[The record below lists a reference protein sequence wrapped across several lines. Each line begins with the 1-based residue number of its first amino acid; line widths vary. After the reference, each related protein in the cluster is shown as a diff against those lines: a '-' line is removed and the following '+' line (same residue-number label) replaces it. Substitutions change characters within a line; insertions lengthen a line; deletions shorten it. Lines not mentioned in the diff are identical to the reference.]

1 MAKALHTSCHP
12 LVQHTH
18 LTQHLTHF
26 TIDYQLEEFGWATV
40 AFGDWTSD
48 CWAVSVLHDALP
60 DLAQAALKLGAGETK
75 AQASFWGEPGE
86 LILRA
91 ERLEGDQLHLSLRN
105 YPDWLSSGNCQESDG
120 EAVAQGQLSVHGFVQ
135 AVYEAM
141 GRLIAQHG
149 RAGYEARWQEPFPQ
163 AEHEALRAW
172 LKQHKRHA

>member
-1 MAKALHTSCHP
+1 M
-12 LVQHTH
+12 
-18 LTQHLTHF
+18 TQHLAHF

-48 CWAVSVLHDALP
+48 RWAVSYLHDALY
-60 DLAQAALKLGAGETK
+60 DLAQAALKLSKGETE

-91 ERLEGDQLHLSLRN
+91 QRMDDDLLHLSLRK
-105 YPDWLSSGNCQESDG
+105 YPDWISSGACQESDG
-120 EAVAQGQLSVHGFVQ
+120 EDVAQGQLTVHGFIQ

-163 AEHEALRAW
+163 VEHEALRAW
-172 LKQHKRHA
+172 LKQQPRHA